1 MKCESCEAPATAE
14 QLAQGRCLACT
25 AKENTIFRL
34 LLSHTVMAIQSGQ
47 PSTHPTFGVCYT
59 QEFGEAFLNHM
70 RQALSAVKRL
80 NVPSPPATPTSQR
93 CKCGAHMTAQW
104 AFEDDEHPDYIFN
117 VYGCEYCGMLL
128 KIMAS
133 ENSREIWIRPEA

>member
-25 AKENTIFRL
+25 SKENTIFRL
-34 LLSHTVMAIQSGQ
+34 MLSHIVMAIQNGR
-47 PSTHPTFGVCYT
+47 PTVHPAMGTSFN
-59 QEFGEAFLNHM
+59 QDFGEAFVNHLKK
-70 RQALSAVKRL
+70 ALTSVKRV
-80 NVPSPPATPTSQR
+80 NSPCPPLSPNSQK
-93 CKCGAHMTAQW
+93 CKCGAHMTPQW

-128 KIMAS
+128 KVMAS